1 MIIKNVNVETHDMQ
15 LKEPYAIAGH
25 VHDSIKNTFITL
37 EDSDGNVGFG
47 SCATKTD
54 SEESVKEC
62 FEILNSFSLSLIEKD
77 LTPNEET
84 FNWIASELTQVQ
96 KKCCDDIAI
105 HDLWAKR
112 RKESLTDALG
122 MKHQSFDTSITVGV
136 YL

>member
-47 SCATKTD
+47 SCATKND

-84 FNWIASELTQVQ
+84 FNWIASELTSSTEANAAI
-96 KKCCDDIAI
+96 DIAI

-112 RKESLTDALG
+112 RKESLTHALG
-122 MKHQSFDTSITVGV
+122 MKYQSIER
-136 YL
+136 